1 MTTKSVEAVRDTIL
15 QFNHEHEGWPAPER
29 VMAGGFDECLDC
41 AESLA
46 RRCMAAHIEALTA
59 EVERL
64 KLDLQA
70 KDCLQDSA
78 YQAGMKHGWNCAVSG
93 DRDAYDTAISSEH
106 IAELRRVN
114 EARAALQPQEKVG

>member
-1 MTTKSVEAVRDTIL
+1 MKDDELIEKLRNCANGIGSLKSDQGDYGIC
-15 QFNHEHEGWPAPER
+15 
-29 VMAGGFDECLDC
+29 DD
-41 AESLA
+41 
-46 RRCMAAHIEALTA
+46 AADAIEALTA

-114 EARAALQPQEKVG
+114 EARAALQPQEKMG

>member
-1 MTTKSVEAVRDTIL
+1 MKDDELIEKLRNCANGIGSLKSDKGDYGIC
-15 QFNHEHEGWPAPER
+15 
-29 VMAGGFDECLDC
+29 DD
-41 AESLA
+41 
-46 RRCMAAHIEALTA
+46 AADAIEALTA

-78 YQAGMKHGWNCAVSG
+78 YQAGMKHGWNCAVSD
-93 DRDAYDTAISSEH
+93 DRAAYDAAISSEH

-114 EARAALQPQEKVG
+114 ETRAALNGGQQ

>member
-1 MTTKSVEAVRDTIL
+1 MKD
-15 QFNHEHEGWPAPER
+15 
-29 VMAGGFDECLDC
+29 DELIAALELHAYDDC
-41 AESLA
+41 NEQDIHTHICYIAA
-46 RRCMAAHIEALTA
+46 RRFKALTARIEALTA
-59 EVERL
+59 EVDRL

>member
-1 MTTKSVEAVRDTIL
+1 MKDDELIEKLRNCANGIGSLKSDKGDYGIC
-15 QFNHEHEGWPAPER
+15 
-29 VMAGGFDECLDC
+29 DD
-41 AESLA
+41 
-46 RRCMAAHIEALTA
+46 AADAIEALTA

-114 EARAALQPQEKVG
+114 EARAALQPQEKVGYSRL